1 MTPRPALR
9 LRHLPAAIALLCGAA
24 LPPGALA
31 AMPAADVPPLAEL
44 ADLPLADLLRVEVRG
59 ASRYA
64 QPLAD
69 AAATVTVLDGDELR
83 TQGYRT
89 LAEALASVR
98 GVYVSNDRNYSYIG
112 VRGFARPGDYNARVL
127 LLTDGAR
134 RNDALF
140 DQAQIGHD
148 APIEL
153 DWVKR
158 LEFVSGPGSAIYGGN
173 ALFGVINAVMLDG
186 GDVNGT
192 RVSVDAGSAG
202 SRRLGLVAGG
212 RLPGERE
219 WFVGAAVYDAQ
230 GRDLHFPEFA
240 GEGHDGWVRGLDGE
254 KYQKLHG
261 KYREGPWRL
270 SASFS
275 SRDKAVP
282 TAAFGTAFGEP
293 GTRTLDQNALLDL
306 AYDGERADG
315 GRLQFRLYRG
325 EFRYNGDYRYSGPLD
340 NRDESRARWYG
351 AEYRLSGRAG
361 EAHEWMVGAEAQR
374 NARLWQ
380 RNHDVAPAALLLD
393 GDHPASS
400 AGVFVQDSWRFHPR
414 WLLNAS
420 LRYDRHSDYAGIAS
434 PRLALIHQPT
444 PELTLKAML
453 DRAYRPPNAYERF
466 YDDGGVLQKAN
477 PGLRPER
484 VRAAELAAEFRLG
497 ARGRSGISVYR
508 NEVRDLIE
516 QVTDSDGLEVF
527 TNRPRVRLEGVEV
540 EAENRWENGVRV
552 RGSLAW
558 QRARADDGSPLSN
571 APRRLG
577 ALVFSAPLGGGW
589 TVAGQWQGLSSR
601 LARSSTVGGHGIVN
615 LVFSSRA
622 LPGLG
627 AWSVGIHNL
636 GDRRYRDPVSA
647 AHLQDA
653 IAQDGREFR
662 VRWTLAL

>member
-1 MTPRPALR
+1 MLLPGGLSAA
-9 LRHLPAAIALLCGAA
+9 PAAAD
-24 LPPGALA
+24 PP
-31 AMPAADVPPLAEL
+31 L

-59 ASRYA
+59 AARYA

-69 AAATVTVLDGDELR
+69 AAATVTVLDEEELR

-89 LAEALASVR
+89 LAEALSGVR
-98 GVYVSNDRNYSYIG
+98 GVYVSSDRNYSYIG

-148 APIEL
+148 APVEI

-158 LEFVSGPGSAIYGGN
+158 LEFVSGPGSAVYGGN

-202 SRRLGLVAGG
+202 TRRVGLVAGA

-230 GRDLHFPEFA
+230 GRDLYFPDFS
-240 GEGHDGWVRGLDGE
+240 GTGNNGWARGLDGE

-261 KYREGPWRL
+261 KYRSGPWRL

-275 SRDKAVP
+275 SRDKTVP
-282 TAAFGTAFGEP
+282 TASYGTAFGEA
-293 GTRTLDQNALLDL
+293 GTRTLDQSGLLDL
-306 AYDGERADG
+306 AYDSERAEG
-315 GRLQFRLYRG
+315 GRQQFRLYRG
-325 EFRYNGDYRYSGPLD
+325 EYRYDGDYRYAGPFD
-340 NRDESRARWYG
+340 NRDQARAHWFG
-351 AEYRLSGRAG
+351 AEYRLSGHLG
-361 EAHEWMVGAEAQR
+361 DAHKWMFGAEVQR

-380 RNHDVAPAALLLD
+380 RNFDVAPAATVLD
-393 GDHPASS
+393 SDRASTTR
-400 AGVFVQDSWRFHPR
+400 GVFVQNSWRFHPQ
-414 WLLNAS
+414 WLLNVS
-420 LRYDRHSDYAGIAS
+420 LRHDRHSDYAGILS

-444 PELTLKAML
+444 PDLTLKAIL

-466 YDDGGVLQKAN
+466 YDDGGVVQKAN

-516 QVTDSDGLEVF
+516 QVTDNDGLEVF
-527 TNRPRVRLEGVEV
+527 ANRPHVRLAGVEI

-558 QRARADDGSPLSN
+558 QRARTADGSPLSN

-577 ALVFSAPLGGGW
+577 ALVFSAPLGAGW
-589 TVAGQWQGLSSR
+589 TVASQWQGLSSR
-601 LARSSTVGGHGIVN
+601 LSRSSEAGGRGIVN

-627 AWSVGIHNL
+627 AWSLGVYNL

-647 AHLQDA
+647 AHLQES
-653 IAQDGREFR
+653 IVQDGREFR
-662 VRWTLAL
+662 VRWILAL